1 MGFPASNPELEQILP
16 VTTLFG
22 SFIIKYDLNNVQHIA
37 LNVAIQL
44 DRFSNYNLPIPAQIA
59 DSTLHPSG
67 TLFLSELPMMI

>member
-1 MGFPASNPELEQILP
+1 MIWI

-22 SFIIKYDLNNVQHIA
+22 SSIIKYDLDSVQHIA
-37 LNVAIQL
+37 LKILYVAIQL

-67 TLFLSELPMMI
+67 TLLFSGLPMMI